1 MFSFAD
7 ELPYI
12 LHDEEYVVRYGAELS
27 SAVLRARGS
36 PQGLLKGYNVYIAAH
51 VQPPAKMLSTIV
63 KFSGGNVSSLLNKDS
78 TFQIIISSVCPDAW
92 SSLNVG

>member
-7 ELPYI
+7 ESSYI
-12 LHDEEYVVRYGAELS
+12 LHDEEYVLKYGAELKA
-27 SAVLRARGS
+27 AVLRAKAS

-63 KFSGGNVSSLLNKDS
+63 RSAGGNVSSLLN
-78 TFQIIISSVCPDAW
+78 
-92 SSLNVG
+92 LNVG